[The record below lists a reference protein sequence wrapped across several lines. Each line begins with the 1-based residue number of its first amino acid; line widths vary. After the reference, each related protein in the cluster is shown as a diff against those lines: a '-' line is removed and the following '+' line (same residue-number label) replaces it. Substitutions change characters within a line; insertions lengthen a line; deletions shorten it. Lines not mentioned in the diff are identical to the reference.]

1 MSGPIIRVGAT
12 PQFSKGWDEIFGK
25 KKKGSKNNKKA
36 KSRASRKGAKKA

>member
-25 KKKGSKNNKKA
+25 KKSVKKKMKA
-36 KSRASRKGAKKA
+36 KSRTKHRKSKKG